1 MAELLASLAMYI
13 APSVVVEAQQNLWAF
28 LATRLR
34 EAGLVDVPE
43 HLDATLSHDA
53 AWLDPRLLLA
63 QACGFPYVKR
73 LRGRVHLVAT
83 PVYDAPGCDGPSM
96 SSVIVMRADAG
107 PTDLSGCAGL
117 VAAINEPISN
127 SGYNLLRAA
136 VAPHA
141 HGKPFFSGVVETG
154 GHLASLEAVRKG
166 AADLAA
172 IDCITYDLLKRHA
185 PDGIDGLKIL
195 AHTPSGP
202 SLPFITR
209 LETSDSELA
218 ALRQALTDA
227 VTAPEL
233 AEAREILGLTG
244 MAVLGEADYD
254 ALLALEAKAVALG
267 YDQVW

>member
-1 MAELLASLAMYI
+1 MYV
-13 APSVVVEAQQNLWAF
+13 APSVVVEAQQSLWAF

-34 EAGLVDVPE
+34 EAGLADVPD

-63 QACGFPYVKR
+63 QTCGFPYVKR
-73 LRGRVHLVAT
+73 LRGRVRLVAT
-83 PVYDAPGCDGPSM
+83 PLYDAPGCDGPSM

-209 LETSDSELA
+209 LDTSDTELA
-218 ALRQALTDA
+218 ALRQALATA

-233 AEAREILGLTG
+233 DEAREILGLRG
-244 MAVLGEADYD
+244 IAVLDETDYD
-254 ALLALEAKAVALG
+254 ALLALEEKAIALG
-267 YDQVW
+267 YGQVR